1 MSIYNISYSQVYS
14 WVKKYV
20 CNGEQAL
27 TDKHSHHKTDNEVNE
42 LELLRR
48 ENARLKRTLKKKD
61 MLTELLKKV
70 QEYER
75 M

>member
-1 MSIYNISYSQVYS
+1 MSNYNISYSQVYS

-48 ENARLKRTLKKKD
+48 ENARLKRTFEEKGYAD
-61 MLTELLKKV
+61 
-70 QEYER
+70 
-75 M
+75 